1 MMYEKVLDLESQRK
15 DFFAFYGTVKVISQ
29 NSVQV
34 EFDVLINVI
43 GAFSEILKTSARR
56 LVMCRYCKYR
66 EP

>member
-15 DFFAFYGTVKVISQ
+15 DYFVFMGIAKVVSQ

-43 GAFSEILKTSARR
+43 GAFLKF
-56 LVMCRYCKYR
+56 
-66 EP
+66 